1 MTNTIEKKLTHIDIL
16 NAMLAIEDIQSNPI
30 FKEYVENEITKLLR
44 RKAEKSPTKTQEAN
58 AELKTAILSEME
70 AGILYTIS
78 DMIKNLPSCENL
90 SNQKVSAVIRQM
102 MLDDKTIVKTVE
114 KRTSYFSKA

>member
-1 MTNTIEKKLTHIDIL
+1 MTNTIEKKLTHIEIL
-16 NAMLAIEDIQSNPI
+16 NAMLAVDDIQSNPI

-44 RKAEKSPTKTQEAN
+44 RKAEKAPTKTQEAN

>member
-1 MTNTIEKKLTHIDIL
+1 MTNTIEKKLTHIEIL

-30 FKEYVENEITKLLR
+30 FKEYVENEIAKLIR
-44 RKAEKSPTKTQEAN
+44 RKTEKVPTKTQEAN

-114 KRTSYFSKA
+114 KRTSYFSKV

>member
-1 MTNTIEKKLTHIDIL
+1 MTNTAEKKLTHIEIL
-16 NAMLAIEDIQSNPI
+16 NAMLAVDDIQSNPI
-30 FKEYVENEITKLLR
+30 FKEYVENEIAKLIR
-44 RKAEKSPTKTQEAN
+44 RKTEKNPTKTQEAN